1 MAEAIRLLVLAIGY
15 RLFSQARQI
24 PSAIRDLSF
33 VICHFVIPKQALR
46 TGWGGCRAIGV
57 ARACGGR
64 R

>member
-33 VICHFVIPKQALR
+33 VIPKRALR
-46 TGWGGCRAIGV
+46 RAWVGCRAIGV

>member
-33 VICHFVIPKQALR
+33 VICHLSFRSVR
-46 TGWGGCRAIGV
+46 F
-57 ARACGGR
+57 GGR
-64 R
+64 GSAAVQ